1 MFVRVCAHRVFSHCI
16 ETEERSGFTEN
27 WASILP
33 IRALPYKS
41 RLNTFNSALQYNQ
54 VKKRIPESFGGT
66 EMDKIYFT
74 ITGTSYRYGTELF
87 EKGDRVMLKKE
98 PDNKYDHEAIQ
109 AKVPGLGVIGYVAN
123 SVPTV
128 LGESYSAGRLYDKI
142 GDEAEGKV
150 IRVLPEALLCVLCD
164 EWENSK

>member
-1 MFVRVCAHRVFSHCI
+1 MSKLRNEYQKHLEGLKGI
-16 ETEERSGFTEN
+16 
-27 WASILP
+27 
-33 IRALPYKS
+33 
-41 RLNTFNSALQYNQ
+41 
-54 VKKRIPESFGGT
+54 

-109 AKVPGLGVIGYVAN
+109 VKVPGLGVVGYVAN

-150 IRVLPEALLCVLCD
+150 IRILPEALLCVLCD
-164 EWENSK
+164 EWESTK

>member
-1 MFVRVCAHRVFSHCI
+1 
-16 ETEERSGFTEN
+16 
-27 WASILP
+27 
-33 IRALPYKS
+33 
-41 RLNTFNSALQYNQ
+41 
-54 VKKRIPESFGGT
+54 
-66 EMDKIYFT
+66 MDKIYFT

-109 AKVPGLGVIGYVAN
+109 VKVPGLGVVGYVAN

-142 GDEAEGKV
+142 GEEAEGKV
-150 IRVLPEALLCVLCD
+150 IRILPEALLCVLCD
-164 EWENSK
+164 EWESTK